1 MIFKVK
7 VQPGTVLLTAACTTI
22 YPIAVQAQ
30 IAASAPSAGAEP
42 GSFAGSF
49 IPTLFALFFVL
60 ALAWGSIWL
69 LKRIQG
75 RTVGDS
81 AELKFIQAMAVGQ
94 KERVVVIEYNK
105 YRYLLGVAASGV
117 SLLEKTAVV
126 ISDDSNNPVNANRK
140 KTADPQAEEE
150 ILTLLEAKQASRS
163 NL

>member
-1 MIFKVK
+1 MILKVK
-7 VQPGTVLLTAACTTI
+7 TPLGAVLLMAACATT
-22 YPIAVQAQ
+22 YANAAQAQ
-30 IAASAPSAGAEP
+30 TSASAPSAGTEP
-42 GSFAGSF
+42 GSLAGSF

-81 AELKFIQAMAVGQ
+81 AELRFIHAMAVGQ

-105 YRYLLGVAASGV
+105 HRYLLGVAASGV

-126 ISDDSNNPVNANRK
+126 LSDDSNNQANTNRK

-150 ILTLLEAKQASRS
+150 ILTLLETKQASRS

>member
-7 VQPGTVLLTAACTTI
+7 APACAVLLMAVCATI
-22 YPIAVQAQ
+22 YPVTAQAQ
-30 IAASAPSAGAEP
+30 IAASAPSAGNEP
-42 GSFAGSF
+42 GSLAGSF

-69 LKRIQG
+69 LKRLQG
-75 RTVGDS
+75 RTAGDS

-105 YRYLLGVAASGV
+105 HRYLLGVAATGV

-126 ISDDSNNPVNANRK
+126 LSDGSNNQANANRK

-150 ILTLLEAKQASRS
+150 ILTLLETKQASRS
-163 NL
+163 TL